1 LEVDEILGE
10 NVYLKHFL
18 SITSKL
24 GANSMEGILLT
35 GALQAKCVLIAYL
48 S

>member
-1 LEVDEILGE
+1 MSF
-10 NVYLKHFL
+10 LKHY
-18 SITSKL
+18 KQA

-35 GALQAKCVLIAYL
+35 VVQVKAVLIAYL